1 MTFKIA
7 MIKVYSKEF
16 QMEKKKLKVA
26 VVADVLGKENNGT
39 TIAGMNFIRSLIAK
53 GHDVVVI
60 SPDQDKIG
68 LPGHVVMPI
77 WNFGIFNRYVEKN
90 GVVIAKVDHKLL
102 EDTLKDVDVIHSM
115 LAFSL
120 GKATGKIAKKLG
132 IPLTC
137 GFHTQAEN
145 ITGHIK
151 LMNFKPANRL
161 TYKILNN
168 RLYKHVD
175 GIHYPTAFSRDTFE
189 HVVGKTPAFVISNG
203 VHKRFQHRPELQA
216 TNLLKTDAKYQIIFT
231 GRLSKEKTHHVLI
244 KALKYSQFK
253 DDIQLVFAGA
263 GPLEAKIRKMG
274 RKLKHPPIIRF
285 FSRDEMVEVLNN
297 STLYVHPSEIEIEAI
312 SCLEA
317 ISSGLV
323 PVIANSKRSATR
335 YFALDDKNLF
345 KNLDAKDLASKID
358 YWLLNPDK
366 REERQKEYLDYT
378 KQFDHDYCMDQ
389 MEAMLYKVIE
399 NGKSKTR

>member
-1 MTFKIA
+1 
-7 MIKVYSKEF
+7 
-16 QMEKKKLKVA
+16 
-26 VVADVLGKENNGT
+26 
-39 TIAGMNFIRSLIAK
+39 
-53 GHDVVVI
+53 
-60 SPDQDKIG
+60 
-68 LPGHVVMPI
+68 
-77 WNFGIFNRYVEKN
+77 
-90 GVVIAKVDHKLL
+90 
-102 EDTLKDVDVIHSM
+102 
-115 LAFSL
+115 
-120 GKATGKIAKKLG
+120 
-132 IPLTC
+132 
-137 GFHTQAEN
+137 
-145 ITGHIK
+145 
-151 LMNFKPANRL
+151 
-161 TYKILNN
+161 
-168 RLYKHVD
+168 
-175 GIHYPTAFSRDTFE
+175 
-189 HVVGKTPAFVISNG
+189 
-203 VHKRFQHRPELQA
+203 
-216 TNLLKTDAKYQIIFT
+216 
-231 GRLSKEKTHHVLI
+231 
-244 KALKYSQFK
+244 
-253 DDIQLVFAGA
+253 
-263 GPLEAKIRKMG
+263 MG
-274 RKLKHPPIIRF
+274 RKLKYPPIIRF

>member
-1 MTFKIA
+1 
-7 MIKVYSKEF
+7 
-16 QMEKKKLKVA
+16 MEKNKLKVA
-26 VVADVLGKENNGT
+26 VVADVLGQENNGT
-39 TIAGMNFIRSLIAK
+39 TIAGMNFIRSLQAK
-53 GHDVVVI
+53 GHDVIVI
-60 SPDQDKIG
+60 SPDQDKKG

-90 GVVIAKVDHKLL
+90 GVVIAKVDHQLL
-102 EDTLKDVDVIHSM
+102 EDTLKDVDVIHTM

-120 GKATGKIAKKLG
+120 GKATAKIANRLG

-151 LMNFKPANRL
+151 LMNCKVANRY
-161 TYKILNN
+161 TYRVLNN

-175 GIHYPTAFSRDTFE
+175 GIHYPTAFSRNAFE

-203 VHKRFQHRPELQA
+203 VNKRFKYIPELQN
-216 TNLLKTDAKYQIIFT
+216 TNLLKTSAKYQIIFT

-244 KALKYSQFK
+244 KALKYSKYK

-263 GPLEAKIRKMG
+263 GPLEAKIKKMG
-274 RKLKHPPIIRF
+274 RKLKYPPIIRF

-335 YFALDDKNLF
+335 YFALDDHNLF

-358 YWLLNPDK
+358 YWLDNPKLREK
-366 REERQKEYLDYT
+366 RRLEYADYT

-389 MEAMLYKVIE
+389 MEEMLYTVIK
-399 NGKSKTR
+399 NGKSRTR